1 MKKTFTINIGGS
13 VFHID
18 DDAFE
23 KLQRYLNLLNR
34 HFGTEIEGQEI
45 LQDIEARIAEL
56 FIEKTGN
63 KVEVITDLMVDEVIA
78 RMGKPEDFMEP
89 EEETSAKA
97 SSEGASAPSGPPS
110 GNRLYR
116 DGDNRMI
123 GGVCSGLA
131 AYFKIDPVITR
142 VVFIV
147 AFGVSFFAYIILWI
161 VVPEYKTNAPANS
174 PQVRRRLYRD
184 GDNRVIGG
192 VCAGLGAYFNID
204 MVILRVVFVLLF
216 FLGVG
221 TSLLIYIILWIAVP
235 KAKTTA
241 QRLEMRGKEATVSNI
256 EKSIKEE
263 VNEIG
268 ESYNRFKNSATY
280 ERGVNRM
287 DRFGDV
293 VGSVLRVVLRVIVLL
308 FGAALILVGIASLIG
323 FVTSIAIGHSFLQGG
338 PWNFGWDSNINM
350 ANIIDYFVSP
360 GAYTVS
366 LLALFLLV
374 GIPILTLLFI
384 GTKLLFRYKTNNKLI
399 GLGAFAV
406 WLLALI
412 TLIIV
417 AVNQVGNFSKQTSQT
432 VTQKVECNKCKTIYL
447 EMTDDLYGSLIDDH
461 ISLDRMKIAEVNGK
475 EKLLG
480 HPRFTIEKSTTGEF
494 LLQVK
499 KRARGSSTED
509 AQKNVEQID
518 YNFSQRDS
526 TMKFDPYYFLKEN
539 AKWRE
544 QEVSMILKV
553 PEGKSVYLNEKMKS
567 IIYDIENVNNMWD
580 GDMVG
585 KFWTMTAD
593 GLKLKEPAVPVIKSN
608 PTHSK

>member
-23 KLQRYLNLLNR
+23 KLQRYLQLLNH
-34 HFGTEIEGQEI
+34 HFGTALEGQEI

-56 FIEKTGN
+56 LIEKTSN
-63 KVEVITDLMVDEVIA
+63 KVEVVTNEMVDEVIA

-89 EEETSAKA
+89 EEEASAKTQA
-97 SSEGASAPSGPPS
+97 DETAQ
-110 GNRLYR
+110 
-116 DGDNRMI
+116 DG
-123 GGVCSGLA
+123 
-131 AYFKIDPVITR
+131 
-142 VVFIV
+142 
-147 AFGVSFFAYIILWI
+147 
-161 VVPEYKTNAPANS
+161 EQKT
-174 PQVRRRLYRD
+174 RRRLYRD

-192 VCAGLGAYFNID
+192 VCSGLGAYFNID
-204 MVILRVVFVLLF
+204 MVILRVIFVVLF

-221 TSLLIYIILWIAVP
+221 ASFLIYIILWIVVP

-241 QRLEMRGKEATVSNI
+241 QHLEMRGKEATVSNI

-263 VNEIG
+263 VTEIG
-268 ESYNRFKNSATY
+268 ESYNRFRNSASY
-280 ERGVNRM
+280 EKGITRM

-293 VGSVLRVVLRVIVLL
+293 VGSVLRVVVRVIALL
-308 FGAALILVGIASLIG
+308 FGAALLVGGIVTLIM
-323 FVTSIAIGHSFLQGG
+323 FVTSLAVGHSFLHGG

-350 ANIIDYFVSP
+350 ANIINHFVSP
-360 GAYTVS
+360 EAYTIS
-366 LLALFLLV
+366 LIALSVLI
-374 GIPILTLLFI
+374 GIPILILLFI

-399 GLGAFAV
+399 GLGTFAL

-412 TLIIV
+412 TLIV
-417 AVNQVGNFSKQTSQT
+417 VGVSQAENFSKQTSQT
-432 VTQKVECNKCKTIYL
+432 VTQKLECGQCKTLYL
-447 EMTDDLYGSLIDDH
+447 EMADDLYESLIEDH

-480 HPRFTIEKSTTGEF
+480 HPQFTIEQSTTGEF

-499 KRARGSSTED
+499 KRARGGDTEE
-509 AQKNVEQID
+509 AQRNVEQID
-518 YNFSQRDS
+518 YNFSQKDS
-526 TMKFDPYYFLKEN
+526 TLQFDPYYFLKDN
-539 AKWRE
+539 AKWRN
-544 QEVSMILKV
+544 QEVTMILKV
-553 PEGKSVYLNEKMKS
+553 PEGKSVYLDEKMKS

-593 GLKLKEPAVPVIKSN
+593 GLALKIDSVAPAAK
-608 PTHSK
+608 

>member
-23 KLQRYLNLLNR
+23 KLQRYLQLLNR
-34 HFGTEIEGQEI
+34 HFGTALEGQEI

-56 FIEKTGN
+56 LIEKTGN
-63 KVEVITDLMVDEVIA
+63 KVEVVTNEMVDEVIA
-78 RMGKPEDFMEP
+78 RMGKPEDFMEQ
-89 EEETSAKA
+89 EEEPSAKTQA
-97 SSEGASAPSGPPS
+97 DETAQ
-110 GNRLYR
+110 
-116 DGDNRMI
+116 DGEPKM
-123 GGVCSGLA
+123 
-131 AYFKIDPVITR
+131 
-142 VVFIV
+142 
-147 AFGVSFFAYIILWI
+147 
-161 VVPEYKTNAPANS
+161 
-174 PQVRRRLYRD
+174 RRRLYRD

-192 VCAGLGAYFNID
+192 VCSGLGAYFNID
-204 MVILRVVFVLLF
+204 MVILRVIFVALF

-221 TSLLIYIILWIAVP
+221 ASFLIYIILWIVVP

-268 ESYNRFKNSATY
+268 ESYNRFRNSASY
-280 ERGVNRM
+280 EKGITRM

-308 FGAALILVGIASLIG
+308 FGAALLIG
-323 FVTSIAIGHSFLQGG
+323 GIVTLIMFVTSLAVGHSFLQGG

-350 ANIIDYFVSP
+350 ANIINHFVSHE
-360 GAYTVS
+360 AYTISLIAVS
-366 LLALFLLV
+366 VLI
-374 GIPILTLLFI
+374 GIPILILLFI

-399 GLGAFAV
+399 GLGTFAL

-412 TLIIV
+412 TLIV
-417 AVNQVGNFSKQTSQT
+417 VGVSQAENFSKQTSQT
-432 VTQKVECNKCKTIYL
+432 VTQKLECGQCKTLYL
-447 EMTDDLYGSLIDDH
+447 EMADDLYESLIEDH

-480 HPRFTIEKSTTGEF
+480 HPQFTIEQSTTGEF

-499 KRARGSSTED
+499 KRARGGDTEE

-518 YNFSQRDS
+518 YNFSQKDS
-526 TMKFDPYYFLKEN
+526 TLQFDPYYFLKDN
-539 AKWRE
+539 AKWRN
-544 QEVSMILKV
+544 QEVTMILKV
-553 PEGKSVYLNEKMKS
+553 PEGKSVYLNEKMRS
-567 IIYDIENVNNMWD
+567 IIYDIENVNNLWD

-585 KFWTMTAD
+585 KYWTMTAD
-593 GLKLKEPAVPVIKSN
+593 GLALKNDTVVPVIK
-608 PTHSK
+608 

>member
-23 KLQRYLNLLNR
+23 KLQRYLQLLNR
-34 HFGTEIEGQEI
+34 HFGTALEGQEI

-56 FIEKTGN
+56 LIEKTGN
-63 KVEVITDLMVDEVIA
+63 KVEVVTNEMVDEVIA
-78 RMGKPEDFMEP
+78 RMGKPEDFMEQ
-89 EEETSAKA
+89 EEEASAKTQA
-97 SSEGASAPSGPPS
+97 GETAQ
-110 GNRLYR
+110 
-116 DGDNRMI
+116 DGEPKM
-123 GGVCSGLA
+123 
-131 AYFKIDPVITR
+131 
-142 VVFIV
+142 
-147 AFGVSFFAYIILWI
+147 
-161 VVPEYKTNAPANS
+161 
-174 PQVRRRLYRD
+174 RRRLYRD

-192 VCAGLGAYFNID
+192 VCSGLGAYFNID
-204 MVILRVVFVLLF
+204 MVILRVIFVVLF

-221 TSLLIYIILWIAVP
+221 ASLLIYIILWIVVP

-268 ESYNRFKNSATY
+268 ESYNRFRNSASY
-280 ERGVNRM
+280 EKGITRM

-293 VGSVLRVVLRVIVLL
+293 VGSVLRVVVRVIALL
-308 FGAALILVGIASLIG
+308 FGAALIIGGIAALIM
-323 FVTSIAIGHSFLQGG
+323 FITSVAVGHSFLQGG

-350 ANIIDYFVSP
+350 ANIINHFVSP
-360 GAYTVS
+360 EAYIIS
-366 LLALFLLV
+366 LIAISVLM
-374 GIPILTLLFI
+374 GIPILVLLFI

-399 GLGAFAV
+399 GLGTFAL

-412 TLIIV
+412 TLIV
-417 AVNQVGNFSKQTSQT
+417 VGVSQAENFSKQTSQT
-432 VTQKVECNKCKTIYL
+432 VTQKLECGQCKTLYL
-447 EMTDDLYGSLIDDH
+447 EMADDLYESLIEDH

-480 HPRFTIEKSTTGEF
+480 HPQFTIEQSTTGEF

-499 KRARGSSTED
+499 KRARGGDTEE

-518 YNFSQRDS
+518 YNFSQKDS
-526 TMKFDPYYFLKEN
+526 TLQFDPYYFLKDN
-539 AKWRE
+539 AKWRN
-544 QEVSMILKV
+544 QEVTMILKV

-567 IIYDIENVNNMWD
+567 IIYDIENVNNLWD

-585 KFWTMTAD
+585 KYWIMTAD
-593 GLKLKEPAVPVIKSN
+593 GLALKVDSVAPAAK
-608 PTHSK
+608 